1 VPRLHGCHAHGMSNS
16 RHRVIS
22 SNQAPPAIGPYV
34 QGVKTAG
41 SSMVFLSGQ
50 LGLDPVTQQLS
61 GSDVASQAR
70 TAISNAL
77 SVLAEVGAGK
87 QDVVKATVFLAD
99 MSQYAD
105 FNRVYQELFDPW
117 FPARS
122 VVGVAALPLGALVEV
137 ELVAAMGTENGDA

>member
-1 VPRLHGCHAHGMSNS
+1 MSNS
-16 RHRVIS
+16 RHLVITS
-22 SNQAPPAIGPYV
+22 SEAPPAIGPYV
-34 QGVKTAG
+34 QGVKAEG
-41 SSMVFLSGQ
+41 AALVFLSGQ
-50 LGLDPVTQQLS
+50 LGLDPVTRELS

-77 SVLAEVGAGK
+77 AVLAAAGGEK

-99 MSQYAD
+99 MSQYAE
-105 FNRVYQELFDPW
+105 FNRVYQEAFEPW

-137 ELVAAMGTENGDA
+137 ELVAALTAGLADG